1 MPRPFATK
9 ERLEEG
15 KQAADT
21 IVTVCSICHNHMDK
35 AARQERMGLEI
46 IDLPI
51 LVAKAMGISLD

>member
-1 MPRPFATK
+1 
-9 ERLEEG
+9 
-15 KQAADT
+15 
-21 IVTVCSICHNHMDK
+21 MDK